1 VKAPRARPFG
11 SLAATLSHYQMS
23 NLDPTGWSRF
33 LAVCICAAGVDMI
46 TMLEE
51 KRSRRAILCG
61 IPAHADTGTEDMQAI
76 IARERAAGVD
86 GLALAS
92 GSAVSACGRERRHHP
107 GARGGVHPGVLDW
120 PGTWAD
126 RASRHRTPTIPGYR
140 DRLEIRSGEPILK
153 SPGDLS

>member
-11 SLAATLSHYQMS
+11 SLAATLSHHQMS
-23 NLDPTGWSRF
+23 NLDATGWSPL

-51 KRSRRAILCG
+51 RDRVARFFAAPPRSPTRALKTCKRSSRMNAL
-61 IPAHADTGTEDMQAI
+61 PVSM
-76 IARERAAGVD
+76 
-86 GLALAS
+86 GL
-92 GSAVSACGRERRHHP
+92 RRHHP

-126 RASRHRTPTIPGYR
+126 RASRDRTPTIPGYR